1 MFAARIC
8 LMGIYENTISI
19 SIAFGGSYKRY
30 YNSSLSIWLS
40 VDPMSDKY
48 PSTSPYTYCGN
59 NPVKLV
65 DPNGED
71 WFENENTGDIMYVRD
86 FRIKDAS
93 KLGDGWNW
101 MGRNGMFG
109 ASDNEVIRSNLTEDQ
124 AYLVNNYN
132 DIISTS
138 YSGSKAESFMDKM
151 GYEKKPLLQDV
162 KSKEITQIMPDAMGP
177 ASFEFTE
184 KIETVEK
191 THSYTY
197 ALKGSVAS
205 YEIQGYYKKSTY
217 EQQPF
222 LNKRTITDFERR
234 QYSYVRPTLGNSI
247 RPIIDPIIRVFGK
260 MF

>member
-19 SIAFGGSYKRY
+19 SIAFGGSYKRH
-30 YNSSLSIWLS
+30 YNSDLSIWLS
-40 VDPMSDKY
+40 VDPMADKY
-48 PSTSPYTYCGN
+48 PSTSPYTYCAN

-93 KLGDGWNW
+93 KLGEGWNW

-132 DIISTS
+132 DIISAS

-205 YEIQGYYKKSTY
+205 YEIQGIIKKAHMNNNL
-217 EQQPF
+217 F
-222 LNKRTITDFERR
+222 L
-234 QYSYVRPTLGNSI
+234 I
-247 RPIIDPIIRVFGK
+247 RGQLLILKDVNIVTFDPH
-260 MF
+260 